1 MKVLVKRTKE
11 SEAEW
16 LSREELLSWLFPE
29 SPPKAKEVK
38 PYPLRVAD
46 YFNSINKDIKNAWQK
61 AYPNIVVDQQLAK
74 CQAWLLSNQN
84 KPKQNFNRF
93 VNNWLSRSGDTLND
107 TNFEERMRKL
117 G

>member
-16 LSREELLSWLFPE
+16 ITREQLLSWLFPE
-29 SPPKAKEVK
+29 SPPKAKDVK

-46 YFNSINKDIKNAWQK
+46 YFNSINQDIKSVWQK
-61 AYPNIVVDQQLAK
+61 AYPNITVDQQLAK

-84 KPKQNFNRF
+84 KPKQNFNRV
-93 VNNWLSRSGDTLND
+93 VNNWLSRSGDTLD
-107 TNFEERMRKL
+107 ENFEERMRKL